1 MIDRLVE
8 YVDSYC
14 PGWSRRV
21 KGAAEA
27 EIAELEEL
35 CGLAALG
42 WRYPEAYR
50 RYLAFCGHDDDGLL
64 EGLHGAYGFQR
75 TVADLRGFY
84 RDVDNEPWTA
94 PEFPVVLLNS
104 LYMPLSLDLRPS
116 RCSEPA
122 VVDGENPE
130 SPNLNTGIEANEVYA
145 ESWEKLVF
153 QNATLYGRSN
163 TAVTMWASTSPRALA
178 EALALTRAATPVEVL
193 SAFGTEH
200 GLQPA
205 WFNDSQHFCLSRA
218 DAMVWTSLSHGVLF
232 HVTGDSGTEVGKL
245 GNQLA
250 RGIGA
255 TNLTTL

>member
-1 MIDRLVE
+1 MIDRLAE
-8 YVDSYC
+8 YVDSYR

-27 EIAELEEL
+27 EIADLEEL

-64 EGLHGAYGFQR
+64 EGMHGAYGFQR

-84 RDVDNEPWTA
+84 DDVDNEPWTA
-94 PEFPVVLLNS
+94 PEFPVVLINTLH
-104 LYMPLSLDLRPS
+104 MPLSLDLRPS

-122 VVDGENPE
+122 VVDGENPD
-130 SPNLNTGIEANEVYA
+130 GVYA

-178 EALALTRAATPVEVL
+178 EALARTRAATPVEVL

-200 GLQPA
+200 DLQPA
-205 WFNDSQHFCLSRA
+205 WFNDSQHFCMSRA
-218 DAMVWTSLSHGVLF
+218 DAMVWTSLSHGALF

-245 GNQLA
+245 GKQLA
-250 RGIGA
+250 RAVGA
-255 TNLTTL
+255 TNLTTC